1 MRRVEEEVRQRI
13 AQKGRLT
20 FAEFMELALFWPSG
34 GYYSSPER
42 VGARGDYYTAPGA
55 HPAFGALLCLQLYQM
70 WELLG
75 QPRPFW
81 VVEMGAGDG
90 LLCLAVMQASA
101 SMPGEFASSLRYLCL
116 DRWPRRGYEAGL
128 RQELAGRVD
137 RLASET
143 LPLNGVVGCFLSNE
157 LLDSFPVHRVTVKD
171 GRLQEV
177 YVTLQDGDFVEQ
189 MGELSSP
196 RLEERARRL
205 GLSLPEGHVVEINLA
220 LEEWVAGL
228 AWALERGFVLT
239 IDYGHTASELYSPRR
254 PRGTLT
260 CYYQHVQVSNPYQ
273 RIGRQDMTAHVDF
286 TSVVEYGRA
295 HGLDALALT
304 TQGRFLA
311 NLGLGVWLSRLA
323 RMGLRQRELQ
333 ANRMGMLELARPGG
347 MGDFKVLVQGK
358 AVDVSARRLWGL
370 GEGEKP
376 AFVEDLPVPLLAPQ
390 HMPLLEGRY
399 PHWGGQWLETWT
411 LSEGEKG

>member
-13 AQKGRLT
+13 AHKGRIT
-20 FAEFMELALFWPSG
+20 FAEFMELALFWPAG

-42 VGARGDYYTAPGA
+42 VGAQGDYYTAPGA

-90 LLCLAVMQASA
+90 LLCQAVMQASA
-101 SMPGEFASSLRYLCL
+101 YIPGMFPSSLRYLCL

-128 RQELAGRVD
+128 GEALVSRVD
-137 RLASET
+137 RLASEAM
-143 LPLNGVVGCFLSNE
+143 PLQGVVGCFLSNE

-171 GRLQEV
+171 GRLQEI
-177 YVTLQDGDFVEQ
+177 YVTLRDGGFVEQ
-189 MGELSSP
+189 VGELSTP
-196 RLEERARRL
+196 RLEERLQRL
-205 GLSLPEGHVVEINLA
+205 GLSLPEGHIAEINLA

-228 AWALERGFVLT
+228 GRALERGFVLT
-239 IDYGHTASELYSPRR
+239 IDYGHTAPELYSPRR

-286 TSVVEYGRA
+286 TSVVEYGRD
-295 HGLDALALT
+295 HGLEALGLT

-311 NLGLGVWLSRLA
+311 DLGLGAWLRRLA

-358 AVDVSARRLWGL
+358 AVGVSARRLWGL

-376 AFVEDLPVPLLAPQ
+376 AFVEDLPVPLLEPQ
-390 HMPLLEGRY
+390 HVPLLEGRY
-399 PHWGGQWLETWT
+399 PHWGDQWQERWA
-411 LSEGEKG
+411 LSEGEGG